1 MKEHFVIDPLISKR
15 QQLML
20 ATQLCRMVLK
30 VCNLLSSF
38 ISLFSTPQHHFRHIP
53 ETPSP
58 HPSYDSTRHLRTL
71 PPAQGGSA
79 CNLISVGE
87 QEGDCKSLVTQLA
100 NIRILHGGTSWL
112 PCISTW
118 LRVSLYTLRLSPF
131 KWRVGR
137 WGTARWPCDH
147 RWTMWLLRE
156 AMRMSFRRLASR
168 WGLLYY
174 APVPI
179 SGLVDVD
186 LHAYRDCTTMEEY
199 EVVSLESAFLDCC
212 NVMPWCIDIAK
223 REK

>member
-1 MKEHFVIDPLISKR
+1 
-15 QQLML
+15 
-20 ATQLCRMVLK
+20 
-30 VCNLLSSF
+30 
-38 ISLFSTPQHHFRHIP
+38 
-53 ETPSP
+53 
-58 HPSYDSTRHLRTL
+58 L

-87 QEGDCKSLVTQLA
+87 QESDCKSLVTQLA

-186 LHAYRDCTTMEEY
+186 LHAYRDCTMTEEY

-212 NVMPWCIDIAK
+212 NVMPWRIDIAK